1 MDTKSFKKLFNKKL
15 KEWNKNNQKEQWYLV
30 MEILNWGSNLTL
42 GNEIKFWEIIK
53 NQIKLKAEKI
63 DVTSELI
70 IEYLFESKNS
80 KKWMARFK

>member
-42 GNEIKFWEIIK
+42 DNEIKFWEIIK